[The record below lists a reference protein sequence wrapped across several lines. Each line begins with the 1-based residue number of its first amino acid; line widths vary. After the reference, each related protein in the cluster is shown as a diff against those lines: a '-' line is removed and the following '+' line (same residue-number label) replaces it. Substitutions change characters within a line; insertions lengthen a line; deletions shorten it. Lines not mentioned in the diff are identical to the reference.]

1 MDGDEGLDLAEELV
15 LSPLEDSPLSLWELG
30 WAEAPS
36 RQRVAEVLGPGLVSL
51 ASRGLIEVRRFE
63 GWPAQ
68 WERGVPV
75 TGDDLVRESGHVDM
89 WSDDSAHGMLAAHI
103 TNAGIR
109 YL

>member
-1 MDGDEGLDLAEELV
+1 MDDDEGLDLAEELV
-15 LSPLEDSPLSLWELG
+15 LCPLEDSPLLCELG

-36 RQRVAEVLGPGLVSL
+36 QQHVAAVLGQCLVSL
-51 ASRGLIEVRRFE
+51 VARGLIEVRRFD

-68 WERGVPV
+68 WERGIPV
-75 TGDDLVRESGHVDM
+75 AGDDLLRESRRLEM

-103 TNAGIR
+103 TKAGIR

>member
-1 MDGDEGLDLAEELV
+1 MDDDEGLDLAEELV
-15 LSPLEDSPLSLWELG
+15 LSSLEDSPLPLWELG

-51 ASRGLIEVRRFE
+51 VVRGLIEVRRFD

-68 WERGVPV
+68 WERGIPV
-75 TGDDLVRESGHVDM
+75 TGDDLLRESGRVAV
-89 WSDDSAHGMLAAHI
+89 WSTDSPHGMLAAHI
-103 TNAGIR
+103 TKAGIR